1 MRRILT
7 WTIPWIA
14 GAGIVGLL
22 AGCGRGYSSSPPAKT
37 APQQQA
43 RPRPVKT
50 IRASLAPQERVVKAF
65 GGLAALDRATLST
78 KVSGR
83 LESIAVD
90 LGAVVGQGERIAQ
103 IEPQDYKLKVQ
114 QAEAMLT
121 QARVRVGLPLTGTN
135 DNIESE
141 ETSTVRQA
149 RAVLDEQRAE
159 RDRVAKLSEQGI
171 LSKSEL
177 ETAES
182 SYKVAASRYQDALD
196 EVRNRQATIAQ
207 RRAELE
213 IARQQLADTSIHA
226 PFAGTIQ
233 ERRANLGEY
242 LSEGTPL
249 VTLVRMNPLRLRL
262 EIPERDAPAIRAG
275 QKVRLT
281 IEGDTNQY
289 HGEIKRLSPVIED
302 QNRMLRAEADVA
314 NPGELR
320 PGSFARAEIIVNDKA
335 MAIALPRN
343 TVVTFAG
350 IEKVFVVQE
359 GKAMEKIVATGRP
372 ARDTVEILEGIHVG
386 DLVILEPGNLQSGQP
401 VSTEP

>member
-1 MRRILT
+1 MRKILF
-7 WTIPWIA
+7 WTIPWTA
-14 GAGIVGLL
+14 CAGILGLL
-22 AGCGRGYSSSPPAKT
+22 AGCGQGYSSSPPSKT
-37 APQQQA
+37 PPQKQA
-43 RPRPVKT
+43 QPRPVKT
-50 IRASLAPQERVVKAF
+50 TRVTVSTQEQIVKAV
-65 GGLAALDRATLST
+65 GALAALDRATLSS
-78 KVSGR
+78 KVPGR
-83 LESIAVD
+83 LESISVD
-90 LGAVVGQGERIAQ
+90 LGAVVRQGERIAQ

-114 QAEAMLT
+114 QSEALLT
-121 QARVRVGLPLTGTN
+121 GARVRVGLPLTGTN
-135 DNIESE
+135 DNIEAE

-171 LSKSEL
+171 ISKSEL

-182 SYKVAASRYQDALD
+182 TYKVAASRYQDAVD

-213 IARQQLADTSIHA
+213 IARQQLADTSIYA
-226 PFAGTIQ
+226 PFDGTIQ
-233 ERRANLGEY
+233 ERRANHGEY
-242 LSEGTPL
+242 LVEGTPL

-262 EIPERDAPAIRAG
+262 EIPERDAPKIRAG

-281 IEGDTNQY
+281 LEGDTNHY
-289 HGEIKRLSPVIED
+289 FGEIKRLSPVIED

-335 MAIALPRN
+335 RAINLPN
-343 TVVTFAG
+343 NAVVTFAG
-350 IEKVFVVQE
+350 IEKVFVVE
-359 GKAMEKIVATGRP
+359 DGKAVERIVTTGRP
-372 ARDTVEILEGIHVG
+372 SREGVEILEGINVG

-401 VSTEP
+401 VAP